1 MKDIYIF
8 SNSLIVN
15 ELLKLIFKNRNE
27 TTHFCTLED
36 CEKLRKSMVIVD
48 DSIKEL
54 SSTIEM
60 LKSNSNSIILL
71 GEEREDV
78 DYTVAKPFLPEDIEE
93 AIKNSPLPKKSTAK
107 IETKVLD
114 PDEIAY
120 IKSLMSLS
128 EEEELKEEPLEVSPL
143 AMLKSRESFKV
154 KGKEAKELLLDLN
167 TLSAKEL
174 KGLLKKSKVTIKVN
188 FKKDEDA

>member
-36 CEKLRKSMVIVD
+36 CEKLRESMVIVD
-48 DSIKEL
+48 DSIEEL

-60 LKSNSNSIILL
+60 LKSNRNSVILL
-71 GEEREDV
+71 GETREDV
-78 DYTVAKPFLPEDIEE
+78 DYTVAKPFLPEDIEA
-93 AIKNSPLPKKSTAK
+93 AIANTPLPKKSTAK

-128 EEEELKEEPLEVSPL
+128 EEEVKEEPLEVSPL